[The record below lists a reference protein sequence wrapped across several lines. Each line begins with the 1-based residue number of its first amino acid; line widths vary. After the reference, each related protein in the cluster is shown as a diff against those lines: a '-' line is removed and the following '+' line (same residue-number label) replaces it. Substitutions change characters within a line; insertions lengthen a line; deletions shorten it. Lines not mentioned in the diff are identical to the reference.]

1 MLFHRVVIP
10 FAFML
15 LGGISLA
22 CQAVTPFPVSKQ
34 IDSFDKDVARYRLV
48 LSGLKTEQATTF
60 GEDERRL
67 SGTLNRT
74 VWRLQDD
81 LSIDELFSFYRE
93 QFNGDER
100 VLYECVGLDCGSS
113 AFWANE
119 VFDNPRLVTRDKDQA
134 YIATLSDLEDGK
146 QKVTAVYIAR
156 RGSRQTM
163 INVDEMI
170 TADAVSDRQS
180 LTAKINDELTHS
192 AGWLSGFKTNK
203 DQLDENA
210 SRELLDIL
218 ANLNPA
224 LKSRL
229 NLVVHCYSA
238 PHMKDNLSCSER
250 LAESLRQ
257 RVSSPNNPV
266 QIYAQGAL
274 TLTPNNDLAPALRF
288 VFWPRR

>member
-1 MLFHRVVIP
+1 MVIP

-15 LGGISLA
+15 LGGVSFTS
-22 CQAVTPFPVSKQ
+22 QAITPLPVSKQ
-34 IDSFDKDVARYRLV
+34 ITSVQKDVSRYRLV

-60 GEDERRL
+60 GKDERRL

-81 LSIDELFSFYRE
+81 LSINELFLFYRE
-93 QFNGDER
+93 QFAGDAR
-100 VLYECVGLDCGSS
+100 VLYECLGLDCGSS

-119 VFDNPRLVTRDKDQA
+119 VFDNPRLVTREKDQA
-134 YIATLSDLEDGK
+134 YIAALSDVDDGM

-163 INVDEMI
+163 INVDEVM
-170 TADAVSDRQS
+170 TADPVSDRQS
-180 LTAKINDELTHS
+180 LAAQVHDELTRS
-192 AGWLSGFKTNK
+192 SGWLSGFKTNK

-229 NLVVHCYSA
+229 HLVVHCYSA
-238 PHMKDNLSCSER
+238 PHMEDNLRCSER

-257 RVSSPNNPV
+257 RVSSSNNPV
-266 QIYAQGAL
+266 QIYAHGAL
-274 TLTPNNDLAPALRF
+274 TLAPENNLAPALRF

>member
-1 MLFHRVVIP
+1 MLFRRMVIP

-15 LGGISLA
+15 LGGFSLTS
-22 CQAVTPFPVSKQ
+22 QAVTPFPVSKQ
-34 IDSFDKDVARYRLV
+34 VDSVQKEVNRYRLV
-48 LSGLKTEQATTF
+48 ISGLKTEQATTF

-93 QFNGDER
+93 QFDGDAR
-100 VLYECVGLDCGSS
+100 VLYECLGLDCGSS
-113 AFWANE
+113 AFWAND
-119 VFDNPRLVTRDKDQA
+119 VFDNPRLVTREKDQA
-134 YIATLSDLEDGK
+134 YMVALSDADGGK
-146 QKVTAVYIAR
+146 QKVTVVYIAR

-170 TADAVSDRQS
+170 TSDAVSDRQS
-180 LTAKINDELTHS
+180 LVAQINAELTHS
-192 AGWLSGFKTNK
+192 AGWLPGFKTNK

-210 SRELLDIL
+210 SRELLTIL
-218 ANLNPA
+218 ANLSPV

-229 NLVVHCYSA
+229 NLIVHCYSA
-238 PHMKDNLSCSER
+238 PHMEDNLRCSER
-250 LAESLRQ
+250 LAESLRLHI
-257 RVSSPNNPV
+257 SNSNSPV

-274 TLTPNNDLAPALRF
+274 TLAPENNLVPALRF